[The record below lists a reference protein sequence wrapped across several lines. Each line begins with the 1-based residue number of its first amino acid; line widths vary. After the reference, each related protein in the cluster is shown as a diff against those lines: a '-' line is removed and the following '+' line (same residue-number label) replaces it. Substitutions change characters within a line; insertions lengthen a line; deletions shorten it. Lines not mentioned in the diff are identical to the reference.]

1 MDSNKIKEIKE
12 PSRFKKFLKSYYS
25 NLTPILFFVVF
36 AGLGMHSIISI
47 GAVLMYNNYW
57 HIIANVLLW
66 VGFKTYCD
74 GEY

>member
-1 MDSNKIKEIKE
+1 MDTNKIKQKKE
-12 PSRFKKFLKSYYS
+12 SRIIRFLKAYCN
-25 NLTPILFFVVF
+25 NLAPILFFVVF

-47 GAVLMYNNYW
+47 GAALMYNNYW